1 MKKEETAK
9 GNSRGSEERGG
20 RREEKGEPKRKRRE
34 GGKGIRNRRNMRKKR
49 KKRRER
55 ERKEKQK
62 RKNREGT
69 WMRTKR
75 IYNKTGKK
83 INETRE

>member
-1 MKKEETAK
+1 
-9 GNSRGSEERGG
+9 
-20 RREEKGEPKRKRRE
+20 
-34 GGKGIRNRRNMRKKR
+34 MRKKR

-69 WMRTKR
+69 WMRTKG